1 MCIAGRLDGRA
12 SHIAECTEF
21 LLYTF
26 RVPCVSMSW
35 CAKKYTHGPRE
46 GWMDGSFVRSVPFGR
61 TGGGGGGVDQGAE
74 SQASGV
80 RLLHGAVG
88 PEEVDRDRLRPHM
101 HAHQCSL
108 VAETESPEIKI
119 AK

>member
-1 MCIAGRLDGRA
+1 MPKNIHMD
-12 SHIAECTEF
+12 
-21 LLYTF
+21 
-26 RVPCVSMSW
+26 
-35 CAKKYTHGPRE
+35 RE
-46 GWMDGSFVRSVPFGR
+46 RDGWMDRSFARFHLGVLVVVV
-61 TGGGGGGVDQGAE
+61 VDQGAE